1 MLGTLLRNRTP
12 RILTGTDVNR
22 NGSRAS
28 SGWKAV
34 LQSSSRKVKHRTSL
48 WSNNFT
54 LRYRL
59 NKNLYLY
66 KGFYTNTSMS
76 IQMLLQSVYR
86 SMTHDSQKEEITQVF
101 VNKSMSWQNVANPYN
116 ERLFSHL
123 KKKKNEVLIQTTTW
137 KHAQWKKPGTNDYI
151 WYDSIHIKFTKK
163 ADPKRKKSSLM
174 VAKV

>member
-1 MLGTLLRNRTP
+1 MLGTLRRNRTP
-12 RILTGTDVNR
+12 HILTGTDNR

-28 SGWKAV
+28 SGWKTV

-59 NKNLYLY
+59 KKNLYLY
-66 KGFYTNTSMS
+66 KCFYAT
-76 IQMLLQSVYR
+76 QMLLQSVYR
-86 SMTHDSQKEEITQVF
+86 SMTHDRQKEEITQVF
-101 VNKSMSWQNVANPYN
+101 VNKSMSWKNVANPYN

-123 KKKKNEVLIQTTTW
+123 KKKKNEVQTTTW

-151 WYDSIHIKFTKK
+151 WYDSIHIK
-163 ADPKRKKSSLM
+163 L
-174 VAKV
+174 